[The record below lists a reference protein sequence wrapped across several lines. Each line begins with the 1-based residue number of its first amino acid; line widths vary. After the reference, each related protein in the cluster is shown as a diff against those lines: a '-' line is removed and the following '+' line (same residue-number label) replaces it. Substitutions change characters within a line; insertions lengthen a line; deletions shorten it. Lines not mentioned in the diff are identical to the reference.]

1 MPDAT
6 DGPDRAPRSETGRRA
21 TGSDALLVATARSLG
36 GKLSFAAAL
45 ACVHQAGEA
54 LVPVL
59 VGVVVDRA
67 VDGGSLHALLLWLG
81 VLALDFLGLSL
92 SFRFGSRSA
101 ILSSERA
108 AHDLRVRAAGRL
120 LAADGART
128 PGIRGRTP
136 GELLSVA
143 TSDAQRVGQFNAS
156 LVVTAGAVVALVLAA
171 VLLLRMSLP
180 LGLLIVV
187 GTPAVL
193 VGMNRLGRPLER
205 KGAEEQAAAARAAG
219 TAVDFVAGLR
229 VLKGLRAER
238 PAYARYAQ
246 ANGTSLRATL
256 VAARSE
262 ALLDGTALLLAGVL
276 VAAVALVAG
285 RLALTGD
292 ISLGDLIACVG
303 LCQFLIGPT
312 QVLMSFGP
320 ALARARASAGR
331 IAVLLPEDGGV
342 AVAVADAETG
352 RGRDHENHKNHE
364 SHKNHEN
371 HGDWAEDGGGRPSL
385 PRDTPGAL
393 SLRALHAGRLRG
405 VSLDVGPGEHLG
417 IVVPDPATAADL
429 VGCLNGEGAAES
441 GTVILDGT
449 PLDALPLESA
459 RAALLVAPHH
469 PYLFDGSVA
478 DNLRIRDGGEHDT
491 AGDAADQRALAAAA
505 ADEVVAALPDGIRTR
520 IGEQGAFLSGGQRQ
534 RVALARALRADPPVL
549 VLHEP
554 TTAVDSVTE
563 ARIADGVRAL
573 RPGRTT
579 VLITSSPNLLASCDR
594 VVLLDGGTVAA
605 VASHAGLAAT
615 HPGYRAAVFA

>member
-6 DGPDRAPRSETGRRA
+6 DGPDRAPRSATGRRA

-246 ANGTSLRATL
+246 ANSTSLRATL

-331 IAVLLPEDGGV
+331 IAVLLPEDGGG
-342 AVAVADAETG
+342 AAALADAATG
-352 RGRDHENHKNHE
+352 RGRDHETHKT
-364 SHKNHEN
+364 
-371 HGDWAEDGGGRPSL
+371 HGDRAGDGGGGPSL
-385 PRDTPGAL
+385 PSDTPGAL

-417 IVVPDPATAADL
+417 IVVPDPATAAEL